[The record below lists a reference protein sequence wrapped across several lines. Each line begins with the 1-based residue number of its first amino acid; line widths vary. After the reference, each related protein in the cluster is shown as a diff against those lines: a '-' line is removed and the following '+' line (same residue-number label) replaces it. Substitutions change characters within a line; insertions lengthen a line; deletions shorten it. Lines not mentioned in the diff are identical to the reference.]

1 MDVSREFILDLL
13 SRNDRAVE
21 RAIVVLFENQTADEQ
36 AVARTNH
43 CNGRGFRKNH
53 ARRGTRYAQWV
64 LSGRRLTGEHLENA
78 RGMARL
84 YVRQL
89 VEAARVKQASK
100 VQAA

>member
-36 AVARTNH
+36 LSANTRH
-43 CNGRGFRKNH
+43 ENGRGFRKNH
-53 ARRGTRYAQWV
+53 ARKGTYYAKWV
-64 LSGRRLTGEHLENA
+64 LSGRKLTGEHLENA

-100 VQAA
+100 AQAA